1 MENKKIYLRSVEPE
15 DASLLVLWENNTE
28 NWRVSGTEAPFSY
41 HAIREYINSIQNFR
55 ESKELRL
62 IICLKDT
69 QRPIG
74 TMDLFDANFKHGR
87 AHIGILIADELERGK
102 GYAKEAI
109 QLVVKYA
116 SDSLDFYN
124 LSANVLED
132 NISSI
137 KVFEDSGFELVGIR
151 KEWFKDKNKRVNER
165 IYQLCLR
172 K

>member
-1 MENKKIYLRSVEPE
+1 MENKKIYLRPVEPE

-28 NWRVSGTEAPFSY
+28 NWRVSGTETPFSY

>member
-1 MENKKIYLRSVEPE
+1 MENKKIYLRPVEPE

-69 QRPIG
+69 QCPIG

-116 SDSLDFYN
+116 SDSLGFYN